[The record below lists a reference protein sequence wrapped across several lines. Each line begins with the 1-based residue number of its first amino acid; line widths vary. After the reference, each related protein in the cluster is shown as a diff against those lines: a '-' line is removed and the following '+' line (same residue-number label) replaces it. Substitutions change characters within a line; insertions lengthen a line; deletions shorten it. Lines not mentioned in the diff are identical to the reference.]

1 MSSRGLLPLAA
12 VAAGLLLAGSAAG
25 QSGASRQLRQLF
37 EQEWEYRLKED
48 PLFATRVGDHRYDD
62 KLPSVSPGDFDRRLK
77 ADREFLKRVQSID
90 RENLSADERIN
101 ARLFEHVMR
110 DRVAEHTFRSHLIPI
125 TNREGFHIAFPQL
138 PTRVPLASVED
149 YEDYIA
155 RLEDFKDYAEQH
167 IELMRKGIAEGVT
180 LPKVVL
186 VGYEAALEPHI
197 VADPSQSLLFA
208 PFEQFPEAI
217 AQNER
222 ERLTRRGRTAIAESV
237 VPGYAAFLEFMREEY
252 YPAARDEIAAE
263 LLPNGQAFYE
273 HRIRHFTSL
282 DLTPP
287 EVHTVGLVEVRR
299 IRQEMEAVARQEG
312 FEDDLDGLI
321 EFMREDER
329 FYVTEPE
336 DLLRQTSLVL
346 ERMDGQLPKL
356 FKTLPRLP
364 YRIREIPDYI
374 APKTTTAYYTPGAGD
389 GSRPG
394 YYNVNTYDLASRP
407 LYEIEALSFHEAVP
421 GHHLQIALQQEIE
434 ELPPFRRFAGF
445 DAFVEGWALYA
456 ERLGKEV
463 GFYTD
468 PYSEFGRLSYEMW
481 RACRLVVDPGI
492 HYLGWTRQQA
502 IDFMVQNSAL
512 SLHNIEAE
520 VDRYIAWP
528 GQAVAYKMGE
538 LKIRDLRRR
547 AESELGD
554 DFDLREFHDVVLLS
568 GSVPLEILE
577 RNVDAY
583 IARVKSG
590 G

>member
-1 MSSRGLLPLAA
+1 MRCKILTLLIA
-12 VAAGLLLAGSAAG
+12 VAGWLVMADGAAG
-25 QSGASRQLRQLF
+25 QSRASRELADLF
-37 EQEWEYRLKED
+37 EDEWERRLEED
-48 PLFATRVGDHRYDD
+48 PLFATRVGDHRYND
-62 KLPSVSPGDFDRRLK
+62 KLPEVSPGDFNDRLK
-77 ADREFLKRVQSID
+77 ADRDFLKRVQSID
-90 RENLSADERIN
+90 REDLLPDERIN
-101 ARLFEHVMR
+101 ARLFEHLMR

-125 TNREGFHIAFPQL
+125 SNRGGFHVSFPQL
-138 PTRVPLASVED
+138 PAWVPLASVED

-155 RLEDFKDYAEQH
+155 RLEAFERYAEQH
-167 IELMRKGIAEGVT
+167 IELMRKGIEEGVT

-186 VGYEAALEPHI
+186 AGYEATLEPHI
-197 VADPSQSLLFA
+197 VDDPAESLLFA
-208 PFEQFPEAI
+208 PFEHFPEAI
-217 AQNER
+217 PPSER
-222 ERLTRRGRTAIAESV
+222 ERLTRRGRTAIVESV
-237 VPGYAAFLEFMREEY
+237 VPGYAAFLAFMREEY
-252 YPAARDEIAAE
+252 HPAAREEIAARW
-263 LLPNGQAFYE
+263 LPNGQAFYE

-299 IRQEMEAVARQEG
+299 IRQEMERAADQAG
-312 FEDDLDGLI
+312 FEDDLEGFI
-321 EFMREDER
+321 EFLREDEQ

-336 DLLRQTSLVL
+336 ELLRRTSLVL
-346 ERMDGQLPKL
+346 KRMDGQLPKL

-364 YRIREIPDYI
+364 YGIREIPDFI
-374 APKTTTAYYTPGAGD
+374 APKTTTAYYTPGVAD
-389 GSRPG
+389 GTRAG

-434 ELPPFRRFAGF
+434 NLPAFRRFAGF

-468 PYSEFGRLSYEMW
+468 PYGEFGRLSYEMW
-481 RACRLVVDPGI
+481 RACRLVVDPGM
-492 HYLGWTRQQA
+492 HYMGWTRQQA
-502 IDFMVQNSAL
+502 IDFMAENSAL

-547 AESELGD
+547 AESELGG
-554 DFDLREFHDVVLLS
+554 DFDLREFHDVVLGS
-568 GSVPLEILE
+568 GSVPLEVLE
-577 RNVDAY
+577 WNVDAH
-583 IARVKSG
+583 IARVKAG